1 MSKKNLILFYPSL
14 EKGGVTFILQN
25 LLKFL
30 SNKNMNIHLI
40 SSENILSNLNIK
52 KNNLYFHNI
61 KKKNYLPFLPG
72 RFNSAFNAMTV
83 LNKLIKKLN
92 KNIIVHSMQSN
103 IAAIIVCKIQ
113 NIKIIIR
120 NSENPIYSTLYSEN
134 KISTFLVFLMKFIF
148 YNFADGIITNSYG
161 SKKSLGIFVIKK
173 KKIITIYNPYL
184 KKLNHSKNKKE
195 NYIINIGRLRKQKDH
210 KTLISAFKIFNNIK
224 KNYKLIILGHGSEE
238 KRLKTLAKK
247 LGIDKKVIFKGW
259 VENTI
264 PYLKKSKF
272 FVLSSIYEG
281 LGNVLIDAINYDLVC
296 ISTNC
301 PSGPGE
307 ILLNGKGGY
316 LVKSKSPQSLA
327 QKMIYCTNNYSKA
340 RKKNDYAKKNL
351 SRFFMKKNLKIYFNY
366 LNRFY

>member
-40 SSENILSNLNIK
+40 SSENILSNLNNK

-148 YNFADGIITNSYG
+148 
-161 SKKSLGIFVIKK
+161 
-173 KKIITIYNPYL
+173 
-184 KKLNHSKNKKE
+184 
-195 NYIINIGRLRKQKDH
+195 
-210 KTLISAFKIFNNIK
+210 
-224 KNYKLIILGHGSEE
+224 
-238 KRLKTLAKK
+238 
-247 LGIDKKVIFKGW
+247 
-259 VENTI
+259 
-264 PYLKKSKF
+264 
-272 FVLSSIYEG
+272 
-281 LGNVLIDAINYDLVC
+281 
-296 ISTNC
+296 
-301 PSGPGE
+301 
-307 ILLNGKGGY
+307 
-316 LVKSKSPQSLA
+316 
-327 QKMIYCTNNYSKA
+327 
-340 RKKNDYAKKNL
+340 
-351 SRFFMKKNLKIYFNY
+351 
-366 LNRFY
+366 